1 MLKKRCLSSF
11 ALAAFCC
18 GMLQPAVAQ
27 QSTAPGLKN
36 RISELFS
43 SKKED
48 ELLEPDDAF
57 RLKVAFKGTNTLVA
71 ELIPANGYY
80 LYKDKIR
87 FTIKNPGAVTIGTVS
102 LPAGVIKN
110 DQFFGKMETYLRPVK
125 VEITLNRSPK
135 AKDFT
140 LMAVYQGC
148 NIKMGVCYSPIEKS
162 VDLVLP

>member
-11 ALAAFCC
+11 VLAAFCC

-36 RISELFS
+36 RLSELFS

-57 RLKVAFKGTNTLVA
+57 KLKVAFKGTSTLVA

-87 FTIKNPGAVTIGTVS
+87 FAIKNPGAVTIGTVN
-102 LPAGVIKN
+102 LPTGDVKN
-110 DQFFGKMETYLRPVK
+110 DQFFGKIETYLRPVK
-125 VEITLNRSPK
+125 VEITLNRAPK
-135 AKDFT
+135 AKNFT
-140 LMAVYQGC
+140 LLAVYQGC